1 MLIVIVKLN
10 FFFAE
15 WSSQDS
21 SQDGEGVDADYCVIG
36 AGRQEPGCVQQP
48 QERQE

>member
-1 MLIVIVKLN
+1 MLIVIVKLI
-10 FFFAE
+10 FFFLQNGALKT
-15 WSSQDS
+15 D
-21 SQDGEGVDADYCVIG
+21 DGERVDADYCVIG